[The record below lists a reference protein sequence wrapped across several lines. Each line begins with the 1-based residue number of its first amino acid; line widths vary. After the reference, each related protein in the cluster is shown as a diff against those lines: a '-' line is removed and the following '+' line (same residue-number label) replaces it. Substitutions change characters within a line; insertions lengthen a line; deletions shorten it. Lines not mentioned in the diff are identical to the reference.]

1 MGARCFCSNP
11 NSYAHTCN
19 VAEVAK
25 PARRKGVAPVETEGK
40 DADDGDNEEGK
51 VAEVVEGK
59 SDDQNVE
66 SKEDKEAD
74 VDEEKEGFEEEDEA
88 KNSTK

>member
-1 MGARCFCSNP
+1 M
-11 NSYAHTCN
+11 
-19 VAEVAK
+19 
-25 PARRKGVAPVETEGK
+25 APVETEGK

>member
-1 MGARCFCSNP
+1 M
-11 NSYAHTCN
+11 
-19 VAEVAK
+19 
-25 PARRKGVAPVETEGK
+25 APVETEGK

-51 VAEVVEGK
+51 VVEVVEGK

-74 VDEEKEGFEEEDEA
+74 VDEEKEGFEEDDDDEA
-88 KNSTK
+88 KSSTK